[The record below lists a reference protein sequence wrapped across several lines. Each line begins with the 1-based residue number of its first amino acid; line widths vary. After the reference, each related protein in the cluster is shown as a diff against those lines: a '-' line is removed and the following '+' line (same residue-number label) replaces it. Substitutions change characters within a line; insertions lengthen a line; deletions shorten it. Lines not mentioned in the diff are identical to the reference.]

1 MMELDRTLAGLRRL
15 RDKTTCFACSGCG
28 MEHNCSDDGCR
39 IIRSSI
45 EQLEKLSRELATSEA
60 ARTELWK
67 QLVSARQEL
76 AEVKAERSWISV
88 KDRLPELTMP
98 PHDVLVYHDLNCGM
112 FIDRAWYSHE
122 KDKWRSAVGMNLN
135 VTHWMPL
142 PAPPEKEA

>member
-1 MMELDRTLAGLRRL
+1 MMELDKTLDGLHRL

-45 EQLEKLSRELATSEA
+45 EQLQKISKELATSEA

-76 AEVKAERSWISV
+76 AEAKAERDAAIKLLRSMYWCYGCVHLGQPFSANSGC
-88 KDRLPELTMP
+88 EL
-98 PHDVLVYHDLNCGM
+98 DKLLECNEGHDLYEFGV
-112 FIDRAWYSHE
+112 R
-122 KDKWRSAVGMNLN
+122 
-135 VTHWMPL
+135 
-142 PAPPEKEA
+142 EA